1 MGFLDDL
8 KNQASSLQARQA
20 GDLQSV
26 ARTTQLVEAAARGAQ
41 RYLMELAGHLDVIRP
56 TSRQRYTLDR
66 RLVLEALPMVDFRFD
81 ARRKIVRDQEVI
93 DHVTMICTVRS
104 GRAVQLAKDF
114 INEIEQLERRLAQA
128 GITFEREAV
137 RHAENGKLVEMR
149 YEFVADVERAVR
161 LRCDHDAGLLHFNLR
176 NLDGLETVDCS
187 FPAHAVTQARLDE
200 LARWWLGEP
209 NRFLDPAQAL
219 RRIEAR

>member
-20 GDLQSV
+20 GDLQSA
-26 ARTTQLVEAAARGAQ
+26 ARTTQLVEAAALGAQ
-41 RYLMELAGHLDVIRP
+41 RYLMELARHLDVIRP
-56 TSRQRYTLDR
+56 TARRRYALDR

-81 ARRKIVRDQEVI
+81 ARRKVVRDQELI
-93 DHVTMICTVRS
+93 DHVMMVCSVRS

-114 INEIEQLERRLAQA
+114 INEIELLERRLAQA

-137 RHAENGKLVEMR
+137 RHADHGKLIEMR
-149 YEFVADVERAVR
+149 YEFVADVELGVR
-161 LRCDHDAGLLHFNLR
+161 LRCDHDAGRLHFSLR

-209 NRFLDPAQAL
+209 HRFLDEAQDL
-219 RRIEAR
+219 RRVEAR